1 MMEIYSVIS
10 FWMYVPLVWVI
21 IAIIAVLLELTDGSR
36 VFFLPI
42 GLAAL
47 VVAAHL
53 QLVFTNIV
61 SSSLLPEAWY
71 WLAMEWMI
79 VAAAISV
86 LLVVFRTQMMPGD
99 AASDDEDINRY

>member
-1 MMEIYSVIS
+1 MGIYSVIS

-86 LLVVFRTQMMPGD
+86 LLVVFRTRMMPGD

>member
-1 MMEIYSVIS
+1 MGIDSVIS

>member
-1 MMEIYSVIS
+1 
-10 FWMYVPLVWVI
+10 MYVPLVWVI

-71 WLAMEWMI
+71 WIAMEWMI

>member
-1 MMEIYSVIS
+1 MGIYSVIS

-71 WLAMEWMI
+71 WLAMEWMFI
-79 VAAAISV
+79 AAVVSV
-86 LLVVFRTQMMPGD
+86 LLVVYRKHLMPPR
-99 AASDDEDINRY
+99 ADDDGVDINSY

>member
-1 MMEIYSVIS
+1 
-10 FWMYVPLVWVI
+10 MYVPLVWVI

>member
-1 MMEIYSVIS
+1 MGIYSVIS

-71 WLAMEWMI
+71 WLAMEWII

-86 LLVVFRTQMMPGD
+86 LLVVFRTQMMPSD

>member
-1 MMEIYSVIS
+1 MGIYSVIS

-99 AASDDEDINRY
+99 AVSDDEDINRY

>member
-1 MMEIYSVIS
+1 MGIYSVIS

-47 VVAAHL
+47 DVAAHL
-53 QLVFTNIV
+53 QLVFSNIV

-79 VAAAISV
+79 VSAAISV

>member
-1 MMEIYSVIS
+1 MGMYSVIS

-53 QLVFTNIV
+53 QLVFTNII

-79 VAAAISV
+79 VSAAISV

>member
-1 MMEIYSVIS
+1 MGIYSVIS

-86 LLVVFRTQMMPGD
+86 LLVVFRTKMMPGD
-99 AASDDEDINRY
+99 VASDDEDINRY

>member
-1 MMEIYSVIS
+1 MAMYSLIS
-10 FWMYVPLVWVI
+10 FWIYVPLVWVI
-21 IAIIAVLLELTDGSR
+21 IGIIAILLELTDGSR

-42 GLAAL
+42 GLAAM

>member
-1 MMEIYSVIS
+1 MEIYSVIS

>member
-1 MMEIYSVIS
+1 MGIYSVIS

-53 QLVFTNIV
+53 QLVFTNII

-79 VAAAISV
+79 VAAAILV

>member
-1 MMEIYSVIS
+1 MGIYSVIS

-71 WLAMEWMI
+71 WLGMEWMI

>member
-1 MMEIYSVIS
+1 
-10 FWMYVPLVWVI
+10 MYVPLVWVI
-21 IAIIAVLLELTDGSR
+21 IAIMAVLLELTDGSR

>member
-1 MMEIYSVIS
+1 MAMYSLIS
-10 FWMYVPLVWVI
+10 FWIYVPLVWVI
-21 IAIIAVLLELTDGSR
+21 IGIIAILLELTDGSR

-42 GLAAL
+42 GLAAM

-53 QLVFTNIV
+53 QLVFTNFV
-61 SSSLLPEAWY
+61 SPALLPDSWY

-86 LLVVFRTQMMPGD
+86 MLVMLRKQMMPSH
-99 AASDDEDINRY
+99 ATSDDEDINSY

>member
-1 MMEIYSVIS
+1 MGMYSVIS

-99 AASDDEDINRY
+99 AASYDEDINRY

>member
-1 MMEIYSVIS
+1 MGIYSVIS

-47 VVAAHL
+47 FVASHL

>member
-1 MMEIYSVIS
+1 MAMHSLIS
-10 FWMYVPLVWVI
+10 FWIYVPLVWVI
-21 IAIIAVLLELTDGSR
+21 IGIIAILLELTDGSR

-42 GLAAL
+42 GLAAM

-53 QLVFTNIV
+53 QLVFTNFV
-61 SSSLLPEAWY
+61 SPALLPDAWY

-86 LLVVFRTQMMPGD
+86 LLVMFRKQMMPIH
-99 AASDDEDINRY
+99 ATSDNEDINSY

>member
-1 MMEIYSVIS
+1 
-10 FWMYVPLVWVI
+10 MYVPLVWVI

-79 VAAAISV
+79 VAADISV

>member
-1 MMEIYSVIS
+1 MGIYSVIS

-99 AASDDEDINRY
+99 ATSDDEDINRY

>member
-1 MMEIYSVIS
+1 
-10 FWMYVPLVWVI
+10 
-21 IAIIAVLLELTDGSR
+21 
-36 VFFLPI
+36 
-42 GLAAL
+42 
-47 VVAAHL
+47 
-53 QLVFTNIV
+53 VFTNIV

-86 LLVVFRTQMMPGD
+86 LLVVFRTQMIPGD

>member
-1 MMEIYSVIS
+1 MGIYSVIS

-86 LLVVFRTQMMPGD
+86 LLVVFRTQMTPGD

>member
-1 MMEIYSVIS
+1 M
-10 FWMYVPLVWVI
+10 WVI

>member
-1 MMEIYSVIS
+1 MGIYSVIS

-71 WLAMEWMI
+71 WLAIEWMI

-86 LLVVFRTQMMPGD
+86 LLVVFRKQMMPGD

>member
-1 MMEIYSVIS
+1 MGIYSVIS

-21 IAIIAVLLELTDGSR
+21 ITIIAVLLELTDGSR

-79 VAAAISV
+79 VSAAISV

>member
-1 MMEIYSVIS
+1 MGMYSVIS

-53 QLVFTNIV
+53 QLVFSNII

-71 WLAMEWMI
+71 WLALEWMI

>member
-1 MMEIYSVIS
+1 MGIYSVIS

-61 SSSLLPEAWY
+61 SSSLLPEALY